1 LARHNGSGYG
11 QYYKAHTEGEI
22 RMKKILPVVIVCIFL
37 LVHGALAQDPSAPQ
51 TTISAPNGEQQP
63 AERQEMESSAVAGS
77 ESNDMDTTD
86 HTQTQAG
93 DAVAEEETTE
103 ENNAVTIADPIKP
116 WNTAMYHV
124 NDKFYFWL
132 LKPVS
137 QGYSA
142 VVPEDIRLSVSN
154 FFKNLTTPI
163 RFVSS
168 LLQLNMKKAG
178 NELVRFVYNTTAGV
192 GGLAD
197 VAKTDLDIKRQDED
211 LGQAIG
217 HYGVGHG
224 FYIVWPIFG
233 PSSVRDTVGMV
244 GDWFLDPVYYVNPFE
259 ASLGIAA
266 YDKVNETSF
275 HIGDYEELKK
285 AAIDPYVSIRDAY
298 IQHRKKQVEE

>member
-1 LARHNGSGYG
+1 
-11 QYYKAHTEGEI
+11 
-22 RMKKILPVVIVCIFL
+22 MKKLLSVVIACIFL
-37 LVHGALAQDPSAPQ
+37 FAPGAQAQDSSATQ
-51 TTISAPNGEQQP
+51 TTTSATGGEQKP
-63 AERQEMESSAVAGS
+63 AQQQEMKTSAADQPKSDGLS
-77 ESNDMDTTD
+77 ITG
-86 HTQTQAG
+86 HTQTEAA
-93 DAVAEEETTE
+93 DTANEEQTE
-103 ENNAVTIADPIKP
+103 ENELVTIADPIKP

-137 QGYSA
+137 QGYST

-178 NELVRFVYNTTAGV
+178 NELVRFVYNSTAGI

-224 FYIVWPIFG
+224 FYIVWPVLG
-233 PSSVRDTVGMV
+233 PSSLRDTVGLV
-244 GDWFLDPVYYVNPFE
+244 GDWFLDPVNYVTPFID
-259 ASLGIAA
+259 SLAISA
-266 YDKVNETSF
+266 YDEVNETSF
-275 HIGDYEELKK
+275 YIGDYEDLKK
-285 AAIDPYVSIRDAY
+285 SAIDPYVSIRDAY
-298 IQHRKKQVEE
+298 TQNRKKKVEE

>member
-1 LARHNGSGYG
+1 
-11 QYYKAHTEGEI
+11 
-22 RMKKILPVVIVCIFL
+22 MKTILSVVMVCIFL
-37 LVHGALAQDPSAPQ
+37 LAHGALAQDSSATQTTTSAPG
-51 TTISAPNGEQQP
+51 GEQQP
-63 AERQEMESSAVAGS
+63 AEQQEIKSSAVAEPES
-77 ESNDMDTTD
+77 EDINTTGHAQTEAGDTVTEGETTD
-86 HTQTQAG
+86 
-93 DAVAEEETTE
+93 
-103 ENNAVTIADPIKP
+103 ENNVVTIADPIKP

-154 FFKNLTTPI
+154 FFENLTTPI

-197 VAKTDLDIKRQDED
+197 VAKTDLGIKRQDED

-217 HYGVGHG
+217 HYGIGHG
-224 FYIVWPIFG
+224 FYIVWPVFG
-233 PSSVRDTVGMV
+233 PSSLRDTVGMV

-275 HIGDYEELKK
+275 HIGDYEDLKK
-285 AAIDPYVSIRDAY
+285 SAIDPYVSIRDAY

>member
-1 LARHNGSGYG
+1 
-11 QYYKAHTEGEI
+11 
-22 RMKKILPVVIVCIFL
+22 MKTILSVVMVCIFL
-37 LVHGALAQDPSAPQ
+37 LAHGALAQDSSATQTTTSAPG
-51 TTISAPNGEQQP
+51 GEQQP
-63 AERQEMESSAVAGS
+63 AEQQEIKSSAVAEPES
-77 ESNDMDTTD
+77 EDINTTGHAQTEAGDTVTEGETTD
-86 HTQTQAG
+86 
-93 DAVAEEETTE
+93 
-103 ENNAVTIADPIKP
+103 ENNVVTIADPIKP

-154 FFKNLTTPI
+154 FFENLTTPI

-197 VAKTDLDIKRQDED
+197 VAKTDLGIKRQDED

-217 HYGVGHG
+217 HYGIGHG
-224 FYIVWPIFG
+224 FYIVWPVFG
-233 PSSVRDTVGMV
+233 PSSVRDTFGMV

-275 HIGDYEELKK
+275 HIGDYEDLKK
-285 AAIDPYVSIRDAY
+285 SAIDPYVSIRDAY
-298 IQHRKKQVEE
+298 IQYRKKQVEE

>member
-1 LARHNGSGYG
+1 MSEEQKPAQQQEIKSSVAD
-11 QYYKAHTEGEI
+11 QPKSEG
-22 RMKKILPVVIVCIFL
+22 VSTAG
-37 LVHGALAQDPSAPQ
+37 HPQ
-51 TTISAPNGEQQP
+51 TEA
-63 AERQEMESSAVAGS
+63 R
-77 ESNDMDTTD
+77 DT
-86 HTQTQAG
+86 
-93 DAVAEEETTE
+93 VSEEEPTE
-103 ENNAVTIADPIKP
+103 ENEVVTIADPIKP

-137 QGYSA
+137 KGYST

-154 FFKNLTTPI
+154 FFENITTPI

-178 NELVRFVYNTTAGV
+178 NELVRFIYNTTAGV

-211 LGQAIG
+211 LGQVIG

-224 FYIVWPIFG
+224 FYIVWPVLG
-233 PSSVRDTVGMV
+233 PSSLRDTVGMV

-275 HIGDYEELKK
+275 HIGDYEDLKK
-285 AAIDPYVSIRDAY
+285 SAIDPYVSVRDAY

>member
-1 LARHNGSGYG
+1 
-11 QYYKAHTEGEI
+11 
-22 RMKKILPVVIVCIFL
+22 MKKILPVVLVCIFL
-37 LVHGALAQDPSAPQ
+37 LAHVALAEDSSVASGTATPA
-51 TTISAPNGEQQP
+51 TGGEQKP
-63 AERQEMESSAVAGS
+63 AEQQELKSSSAARPDSDGLSITGHAPAEAV
-77 ESNDMDTTD
+77 DT
-86 HTQTQAG
+86 AI
-93 DAVAEEETTE
+93 EEEPIEETE
-103 ENNAVTIADPIKP
+103 VVRIADPIKP

-217 HYGVGHG
+217 HYGVGQG
-224 FYIVWPIFG
+224 FYIVWPILG
-233 PSSVRDTVGMV
+233 PSSLRDTVGMV
-244 GDWFLDPVYYVNPFE
+244 GDWFLDPVYYVNPLE

-266 YDKVNETSF
+266 YDEVNETSF
-275 HIGDYEELKK
+275 YIGDYEDLKK
-285 AAIDPYVSIRDAY
+285 SAIDPYVSIRDAY
-298 IQHRKKQVEE
+298 TQHRKKQVEE

>member
-1 LARHNGSGYG
+1 
-11 QYYKAHTEGEI
+11 
-22 RMKKILPVVIVCIFL
+22 MKKILSVIIACIFL
-37 LVHGALAQDPSAPQ
+37 LAHGALAQDSSVTAQGTTSAMSGEQKPAQQQEIKSSVADQPKSEGVSTAGHPQ
-51 TTISAPNGEQQP
+51 TEA
-63 AERQEMESSAVAGS
+63 R
-77 ESNDMDTTD
+77 DT
-86 HTQTQAG
+86 
-93 DAVAEEETTE
+93 VSEEEPTE
-103 ENNAVTIADPIKP
+103 ENEVVTIADPIKP

-137 QGYSA
+137 KGYST

-154 FFKNLTTPI
+154 FFENITTPI

-178 NELVRFVYNTTAGV
+178 NELVRFIYNTTAGV

-224 FYIVWPIFG
+224 FYIVWPVLG
-233 PSSVRDTVGMV
+233 PSSLRDTVGMV

-275 HIGDYEELKK
+275 HIGDYEDLKK
-285 AAIDPYVSIRDAY
+285 SAIDPYVSVRDAY

>member
-1 LARHNGSGYG
+1 
-11 QYYKAHTEGEI
+11 
-22 RMKKILPVVIVCIFL
+22 MKTILPVVIVCFFL
-37 LVHGALAQDPSAPQ
+37 LVHGALAEDSSATQ
-51 TTISAPNGEQQP
+51 TTTAAPGGEQQP
-63 AERQEMESSAVAGS
+63 AEQQEMKSSAVAEPES
-77 ESNDMDTTD
+77 EDINTTG
-86 HTQTQAG
+86 HAQTEAG
-93 DAVAEEETTE
+93 DTVTEGETTE
-103 ENNAVTIADPIKP
+103 ENNVVMIADPIKP

-154 FFKNLTTPI
+154 FFENLTTPI

-197 VAKTDLDIKRQDED
+197 VAKTDLGVKRQDED

-217 HYGVGHG
+217 HYGIGHG
-224 FYIVWPIFG
+224 FYIVWPVFG
-233 PSSVRDTVGMV
+233 PSSLRDTVGMV
-244 GDWFLDPVYYVNPFE
+244 GDWFLDPVYYVTPFE

-275 HIGDYEELKK
+275 HIGDYEDLKK
-285 AAIDPYVSIRDAY
+285 AAVDPYVSIRDAY